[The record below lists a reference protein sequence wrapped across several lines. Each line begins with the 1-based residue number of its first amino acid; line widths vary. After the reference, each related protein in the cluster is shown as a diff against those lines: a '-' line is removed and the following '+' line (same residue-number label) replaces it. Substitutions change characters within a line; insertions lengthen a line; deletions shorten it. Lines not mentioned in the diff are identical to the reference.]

1 MLQEDI
7 EAEVKACYEVLKGQG
22 VGMTEP
28 LVDAEGDYK
37 GVNIPTFSCETN
49 KNPVCQIVVS
59 WGRLSPI

>member
-37 GVNIPTFSCETN
+37 TVKLIKTLC
-49 KNPVCQIVVS
+49 VS
-59 WGRLSPI
+59 WGRLGPI